1 MLLLKMRYRDR
12 FIVDMKE
19 IKKPPYIGKRVSIC
33 VEKGCKLILMGGGVR
48 IGCLPNCCN
57 GWCKCRNREKSIS
70 R

>member
-33 VEKGCKLILMGGGVR
+33 VEKGCKLILMGGGGR
-48 IGCLPNCCN
+48 IG
-57 GWCKCRNREKSIS
+57 
-70 R
+70 